1 MKRFV
6 IDSIL
11 ILLLVMIGS
20 SYLKED
26 SMDVDKKLDQFEERI
41 EDDVLNYDTSISK
54 ATALAKNSSDLIES
68 VVGMSV
74 ELITRFFSAIIE

>member
-1 MKRFV
+1 MKRFI
-6 IDSIL
+6 IDMAL

-26 SMDVDKKLDQFEERI
+26 SIDMDKKIDQFEERI

-54 ATALAKNSSDLIES
+54 ATVLAKNSSDVIES

>member
-1 MKRFV
+1 
-6 IDSIL
+6 
-11 ILLLVMIGS
+11 MIGS

-26 SMDVDKKLDQFEERI
+26 SMDVEKKLDQFEERI
-41 EDDVLNYDTSISK
+41 EDDLLKNEQSVSK
-54 ATALAKNSSDLIES
+54 ATTLAKNSSDMIEN

>member
-6 IDSIL
+6 IDSAL

-26 SMDVDKKLDQFEERI
+26 SVDVEKKLDQFEERI
-41 EDDVLNYDTSISK
+41 EDDGLNYESVSK
-54 ATALAKNSSDLIES
+54 ATALAKSSSDVIEN

>member
-1 MKRFV
+1 MKRFI
-6 IDSIL
+6 IDSAL

-26 SMDVDKKLDQFEERI
+26 SVDVEKKLDQFEERI
-41 EDDVLNYDTSISK
+41 EEDGLSYESVSK
-54 ATALAKNSSDLIES
+54 ATALAKSSSDVIEN

>member
-11 ILLLVMIGS
+11 IILLVMIGS

-26 SMDVDKKLDQFEERI
+26 SMDVEKKLDQFEERI
-41 EDDVLNYDTSISK
+41 EDDLLKNEQSVSK
-54 ATALAKNSSDLIES
+54 ATTLAKNSSDMIEN

>member
-6 IDSIL
+6 IDSAL

-26 SMDVDKKLDQFEERI
+26 SADVEKKLDQFEERI
-41 EDDVLNYDTSISK
+41 EDDGLSYESVSK
-54 ATALAKNSSDLIES
+54 ATALAKSSSDVIEN

>member
-6 IDSIL
+6 IDSAL

-26 SMDVDKKLDQFEERI
+26 SADVEKKLDQFEERI
-41 EDDVLNYDTSISK
+41 EEDGLSYESVSK
-54 ATALAKNSSDLIES
+54 ATALAKSSSDVIEN

>member
-41 EDDVLNYDTSISK
+41 EDDILNYDTSISK

>member
-11 ILLLVMIGS
+11 IILLVMIGS

-26 SMDVDKKLDQFEERI
+26 SMDVEKKLDQFEERI
-41 EDDVLNYDTSISK
+41 EDLNYESSVSK
-54 ATALAKNSSDLIES
+54 ATTLAKNSSDMIES

>member
-11 ILLLVMIGS
+11 IILLVMIGS

-26 SMDVDKKLDQFEERI
+26 SMDVEKKLDQFEERI
-41 EDDVLNYDTSISK
+41 EDDLLKNEQSVSK
-54 ATALAKNSSDLIES
+54 ATTLAKNSSDMIES